1 LKHIAV
7 AFSGVKFLPEL
18 ITSVKKV
25 IDIRLPVVLKFAGL
39 GYKTL
44 TGAYSKPLAA
54 SRRFL
59 AAMIL
64 LRMPTGPFPV
74 GSLVEWFTL
83 IKYDVY
89 QGIPEG
95 SILMIFHKVF
105 HVVLKTLTRDIEKV
119 MKGLRKELSCESEVS
134 FEGERG
140 FLGEHGTW
148 FNVEILSLLAP
159 LNKHYEAACRIA
171 KELWILGGDPA
182 ITLEHMLDMVER
194 FYVEISLIP
203 NSLFDDPEAKAKLAV
218 GMWIKMWVLIH
229 KTLLEQNETAGPVRG
244 PENPR

>member
-1 LKHIAV
+1 
-7 AFSGVKFLPEL
+7 
-18 ITSVKKV
+18 
-25 IDIRLPVVLKFAGL
+25 
-39 GYKTL
+39 
-44 TGAYSKPLAA
+44 
-54 SRRFL
+54 
-59 AAMIL
+59 
-64 LRMPTGPFPV
+64 
-74 GSLVEWFTL
+74 VEWFTL

-89 QGIPEG
+89 QVIPEG

-119 MKGLRKELSCESEVS
+119 MKGLRSELSRESDVS

-171 KELWILGGDPA
+171 KELWILGGDPT
-182 ITLEHMLDMVER
+182 ITLEQMLDMVER
-194 FYVEISLIP
+194 FYVEISVIP

-218 GMWIKMWVLIH
+218 GLWIKMWVLIH
-229 KTLLEQNETAGPVRG
+229 KTLLEQNETAGPVCG
-244 PENPR
+244 PENPK